1 LKRSGRGVDGAGVG
15 VEVGELG
22 QEEGETGQIVKFI
35 SLFSIY
41 LFIYLFI
48 LND

>member
-1 LKRSGRGVDGAGVG
+1 MDGAGVG